1 MALMS
6 NWEMNLIVKEWEGMG
21 LECWGLSEYHGST
34 QGKGSMGFILS
45 EALILI
51 TDHNK
56 LIIIDFLS

>member
-1 MALMS
+1 
-6 NWEMNLIVKEWEGMG
+6 MNLIVKEWEGMG